1 MRFPEIKFNY
11 LIGLS
16 GVSSHETSEAREW
29 GRWLEWPMLLVAI
42 WIPVQWY
49 LVETSLIS
57 AQASH
62 WLDWLVWLFF
72 IFETTILTALVRNK
86 AHYLMANWMNLV
98 IILAGF
104 PIVWNSTPLV
114 GALRNLRLLLV
125 LVLVMGLSK
134 TLRRFLMQNRL
145 GTTLG
150 IALVLVVLSGILV
163 TRIEPAMGSISDGIW
178 WAWVTVFTVGYGD
191 IAPETPTGRLFGG
204 LLILFG
210 VGLISLLTANL
221 AAFLIG
227 SEVEK
232 VEQEE
237 KESDKLLHQIL
248 ERLDRLEEMTRRQ
261 AGRPADHA
269 RDDDTR

>member
-1 MRFPEIKFNY
+1 MHAPEIKFTS

-16 GVSSHETSEAREW
+16 GVAMHEAPPAREW
-29 GRWLEWPMLLVAI
+29 GRRLEWPMLLVAI

-57 AQASH
+57 ERVSH
-62 WLDWLVWLFF
+62 WFDWLIWLFF
-72 IFETTILTALVRNK
+72 IVETVILTTLVRNK
-86 AHYLMANWMNLV
+86 SHYLLTNWMNLV

-104 PIVWNSTPLV
+104 PIVWHNAPLV

-125 LVLVMGLSK
+125 LALLLGLSK
-134 TLRRFLMQNRL
+134 TLQRFLMRNRL

-150 IALVLVVLSGILV
+150 IALVVVILSGILM
-163 TRIEPAMGSISDGIW
+163 TRIEPAMGSIWDGIW

-191 IAPETPTGRLFGG
+191 IAPKTYAGRLFAGV
-204 LLILFG
+204 LILCG

-237 KESDKLLHQIL
+237 RQSDKIL
-248 ERLDRLEEMTRRQ
+248 REILIRLEHMEQQLDKVASKQ
-261 AGRPADHA
+261 AGKSDNIQP
-269 RDDDTR
+269 